1 MVVEKFCGNGAIIME
16 FNKNLQ
22 LIEDAKSAIVSRL
35 LNWGQNNTVNGELF
49 TDENGWL
56 PKEVSQ
62 TTRYLV
68 ERFYFYYGKKRIK
81 DMGLLGWECGL
92 GQILDIRDQR
102 IAAILP
108 YLLTAYMYNFRSCK
122 YLTGFLSEKNFPPKW
137 TMTLENDF
145 FFGICMDKEYVKRVK
160 DVEFEEVPA
169 IWGIGKCFTG
179 SLSDNVRKRQQMIDS
194 IAQLFAF
201 PETEI
206 IYLSDQFAPVAY
218 VVPIKDVPVFEK
230 KVKVKKRFVWDE
242 GTPQI
247 IERQVYIEP
256 NGRTPVE
263 YKRDTYE
270 LIFAYWYYVIK
281 SAFNSQDMSHGTRL
295 VCPPYA
301 KASYELLQIA
311 LKRVSSDTI
320 QNLDNDHIGQEL
332 HRMCQNDYKNRHW

>member
-1 MVVEKFCGNGAIIME
+1 
-16 FNKNLQ
+16 
-22 LIEDAKSAIVSRL
+22 
-35 LNWGQNNTVNGELF
+35 
-49 TDENGWL
+49 
-56 PKEVSQ
+56 
-62 TTRYLV
+62 
-68 ERFYFYYGKKRIK
+68 
-81 DMGLLGWECGL
+81 
-92 GQILDIRDQR
+92 
-102 IAAILP
+102 
-108 YLLTAYMYNFRSCK
+108 
-122 YLTGFLSEKNFPPKW
+122 
-137 TMTLENDF
+137 
-145 FFGICMDKEYVKRVK
+145 
-160 DVEFEEVPA
+160 
-169 IWGIGKCFTG
+169 
-179 SLSDNVRKRQQMIDS
+179 MIDS
-194 IAQLFAF
+194 IARLFAF

-247 IERQVYIEP
+247 IERQLYIEP

-281 SAFNSQDMSHGTRL
+281 SAFNSQAMSHGTRL

-332 HRMCQNDYKNRHW
+332 HRMCQSDYKNRHW

>member
-1 MVVEKFCGNGAIIME
+1 ME

-35 LNWGQNNTVNGELF
+35 LNWGQNITAGGDLS

-62 TTRYLV
+62 STRYLV
-68 ERFYFYYGKKRIK
+68 ERFYYYYGKKRIK

-122 YLTGFLSEKNFPPKW
+122 YLTGFLTEKNFPPKW
-137 TMTLENDF
+137 TMKLENDF
-145 FFGICMDKEYVKRVK
+145 FFGICMDEEYVKRVK
-160 DVEFEEVPA
+160 DSEFEDVPA

-179 SLSDNVRKRQQMIDS
+179 SLPDNVRKRQQMIDR

-206 IYLSDQFAPVAY
+206 VCLSDSFAPVAY
-218 VVPIKDVPVFEK
+218 VVPTKDVPVFKK
-230 KVKVKKRFVWDE
+230 KVKVKKWVVWDDAN
-242 GTPQI
+242 PQI
-247 IERQVYIEP
+247 VEYQMYMEP

-270 LIFAYWYYVIK
+270 LIFAYWYHVIK
-281 SAFNSQDMSHGTRL
+281 SAFGSKTMSHQTRL
-295 VCPPYA
+295 VCPPNA
-301 KASYELLQIA
+301 RDSYELLQVA

-320 QNLDNDHIGQEL
+320 QNLDDNQIEQGLYQIY
-332 HRMCQNDYKNRHW
+332 QSNYKNRH